1 MKIKT
6 ARTAWTTL
14 ASGIAV
20 AASIAT
26 ADAQT
31 VLKYATTLPAGA
43 AAVTEFFEP
52 WAKRVTE
59 AAGGEFQV
67 QVVNGVTLANAQNV
81 YERTIAG
88 VTELSWA
95 ILGPLGVPFP
105 KSTMSNLPFVVD
117 NAEIGS
123 VALWRLYEK
132 GIIADEFKPVKMLG
146 FVTTPPSSLHSKQPI
161 TKIADLKGLKIR
173 STDKISADTITALG
187 GTPIQLS
194 AQELY
199 QSLSQGVIQAA
210 KTAWPGIGT
219 FKLQEVVHEHLE
231 VQLGAIPGG
240 GFMNKEAYEK
250 LSAKGKK
257 AIDDNSGEAWSRGY
271 GRWFDDYSVRLRDQ
285 VKGDRG
291 RTIRTLDAEEAKVWR
306 AAVSGVI
313 KQWIDRTPGGDAAL
327 AAYRAEIDKL
337 KQKP

>member
-1 MKIKT
+1 MRGALI
-6 ARTAWTTL
+6 ALAL
-14 ASGIAV
+14 AMGASGAPGG
-20 AASIAT
+20 AE
-26 ADAQT
+26 AQPIM
-31 VLKYATTLPAGA
+31 KYATTLPAGS
-43 AAVTEFFEP
+43 AAVVEFFEP

-88 VTELSWA
+88 VTEFSWA

-123 VALWRLYEK
+123 VAMWRLYAN
-132 GIIADEFKPVKMLG
+132 GVIADEFKPVKLLG
-146 FVTTPPSSLHSKQPI
+146 FVTTPPSGLHSKQPI
-161 TKIADLKGLKIR
+161 IKLADLKGMKIR

-187 GTPIQLS
+187 GSPIQLS

-199 QSLSQGVIQAA
+199 QALSQGVIGAA

-231 VQLGAIPGG
+231 AGLGAIPGA
-240 GFMNKEAYEK
+240 GFMNKEAYDK
-250 LSAKGKK
+250 LSAKGKA
-257 AIDDNSGEAWSRGY
+257 AIDANAGEVWSRGY
-271 GRWFDDYSVRLRDQ
+271 GKWFDDYSVRLRDQ

-291 RTIRTLDAEEAKVWR
+291 RTIRTLDPEEVKVWR
-306 AAVSGVI
+306 AATDGVI
-313 KQWIDRTPGGDAAL
+313 KQWTERTPGGEAAL
-327 AAYRAEIDKL
+327 AAYRVEIDKL
-337 KQKP
+337 KKN